1 MEKRSNHMY
10 VPGDDNVHLAEIEN
24 VLFGLA
30 EIREVAV
37 IGEPDESWGEVG
49 CVKVA
54 LQEQAKRSVE
64 AILEYGRPKLVWFK
78 QSSQAVYV
86 NE

>member
-1 MEKRSNHMY
+1 M
-10 VPGDDNVHLAEIEN
+10 PGDDNVHLAEIEN
-24 VLFGLA
+24 VLSGLTK
-30 EIREVAV
+30 IREVAV
-37 IGEPDESWGEVG
+37 IVEPDERWGEVG
-49 CVKVA
+49 FVKVA

-64 AILEYGRPKLVWFK
+64 AILEYSRPKLVWFK

>member
-1 MEKRSNHMY
+1 MY

-37 IGEPDESWGEVG
+37 IGEPDESWG
-49 CVKVA
+49 
-54 LQEQAKRSVE
+54 
-64 AILEYGRPKLVWFK
+64 
-78 QSSQAVYV
+78 
-86 NE
+86 